1 MKTRSHRLGEPSPL
15 LRAVTVAL
23 LVLVG
28 LTMAAP
34 LVWMVATALKSPD
47 QPILDP
53 ARLLPR
59 PAYPQNFLQAWN
71 EAQLGRA
78 FLNSLFVAGTITLGT
93 VFTSALAAFAFA
105 RLAWRGRDTVFLAY
119 LGTLMIPA
127 TVTLIPLFIL
137 MRELGWVNTYQ
148 ALILPA
154 MFSPYGTFMLR
165 QFFLHLP
172 VEIEEAARIDGCGH
186 FGVFARVVLPLAKPG
201 VATLGI
207 FTFLGAWTSF
217 LWPLVVTHRQELYVL
232 PVALSAFQ
240 EMHSVQ
246 WPLLM
251 AGSLIMIAPML
262 LIFVLG
268 QRFFVEGIQ
277 LGAVKG

>member
-1 MKTRSHRLGEPSPL
+1 
-15 LRAVTVAL
+15 
-23 LVLVG
+23 
-28 LTMAAP
+28 MAAP

-53 ARLLPR
+53 TQILPR
-59 PAYPQNFLQAWN
+59 PAHPENFAAAWG
-71 EAQLGRA
+71 EAGLGRA
-78 FLNSLFVAGTITLGT
+78 FLNSLFVAVSITAGSVL
-93 VFTSALAAFAFA
+93 TSSLAAFAFA
-105 RLAWRGRDTVFLAY
+105 RLPWRGRDTIFLAY
-119 LGTLMIPA
+119 LATLMIPA

-137 MRELGWVNTYQ
+137 IRELRWVNTYQ

-154 MFSPYGTFMLR
+154 MFSPYGTFLLR
-165 QFFLHLP
+165 QFFLTLP
-172 VEIEEAARIDGCGH
+172 SEIEEAARMDGCGH
-186 FGVFARVVLPLAKPG
+186 LGVYWRIIMPLAQSG
-201 VATLGI
+201 LAALGI

-217 LWPLVVTHRQELYVL
+217 LWPLIVTHRQELYVL
-232 PVALSAFQ
+232 PVALATFQ

-251 AGSLIMIAPML
+251 AGSVLMIAPMVAV
-262 LIFVLG
+262 FVVG